1 MKSDGLLINEE
12 RNVDGKIRKL
22 FIRPLKKEILMEARK
37 NAYEL
42 K

>member
-1 MKSDGLLINEE
+1 MESDGLLINEE

-22 FIRPLKKEILMEARK
+22 LIRPLKKEIFMEAGK
-37 NAYEL
+37 KAYEL